1 MNKKRFNDSRL
12 PYVVIEPDEF
22 NPDNEYPIFVM
33 MHGYGSHMDDL
44 VPLAEV
50 IDRDKYLYVFPNAP
64 IKLEMGFGMSG
75 YAWSNPPD
83 SEFDAN
89 GFSEGLVE
97 ELLIEI
103 GQQYK
108 ISDGNNFIGG
118 FSQGGMM
125 AYRYGLRRP
134 QQFSGVV
141 ALSSRLTESDIPL
154 DNAENKEILP
164 RVFISH
170 GTTDTII
177 PIHAGRQSHDI
188 LKKNGY
194 QSEYREYS
202 MDHQITEYVLNDLK
216 DWLQIPI

>member
-1 MNKKRFNDSRL
+1 MNKKRFNDSSL
-12 PYVVIEPDEF
+12 PCVVIEPDEF
-22 NPDNEYPIFVM
+22 NPDKEYPVFVM

-50 IDRDKYLYVFPNAP
+50 IDRNKYFYVFPNAP
-64 IKLEMGFGMSG
+64 IKLEMGFGMAG

-97 ELLIEI
+97 ELLIDI

-108 ISDGNNFIGG
+108 FSGDGNFIGG

-125 AYRYGLRRP
+125 AYRYGLSRP
-134 QQFSGVV
+134 QQFAGVV
-141 ALSSRLTESDIPL
+141 ALSSRLTERDIPL
-154 DNAENKEILP
+154 DKADNKESLP

-177 PIHAGRQSHDI
+177 PIQAGRQSYDI

-194 QSEYREYS
+194 ESEYREYP
-202 MDHQITEYVLNDLK
+202 MDHQITEHVLNDLK
-216 DWLQIPI
+216 DWLQ

>member
-1 MNKKRFNDSRL
+1 
-12 PYVVIEPDEF
+12 
-22 NPDNEYPIFVM
+22 
-33 MHGYGSHMDDL
+33 
-44 VPLAEV
+44 
-50 IDRDKYLYVFPNAP
+50 
-64 IKLEMGFGMSG
+64 
-75 YAWSNPPD
+75 
-83 SEFDAN
+83 
-89 GFSEGLVE
+89 
-97 ELLIEI
+97 
-103 GQQYK
+103 
-108 ISDGNNFIGG
+108 
-118 FSQGGMM
+118 M

-202 MDHQITEYVLNDLK
+202 MDHQITEYVLSDLK

>member
-12 PYVVIEPDEF
+12 PYVDIEPDEF
-22 NPDNEYPIFVM
+22 NPDNEYPIFVIM
-33 MHGYGSHMDDL
+33 IFF
-44 VPLAEV
+44 
-50 IDRDKYLYVFPNAP
+50 IDIIFHIKTFLFIFPNAP
-64 IKLEMGFGMSG
+64 IKLEMGFGMPG

-89 GFSEGLVE
+89 GFSEGVVE

-216 DWLQIPI
+216 DWLKIPI